1 MKILDDV
8 LSCLLLK
15 YFEVSSSSTL
25 LKWNI
30 SLLWVKPHQD
40 MIFSQN
46 MICRESTFCGVYLLH
61 ISDDVGAIQN
71 YSPFSLTNK
80 TVGITFDPPPPS
92 LSLVMITVK
101 LIWLLA

>member
-1 MKILDDV
+1 
-8 LSCLLLK
+8 
-15 YFEVSSSSTL
+15 
-25 LKWNI
+25 
-30 SLLWVKPHQD
+30 

-80 TVGITFDPPPPS
+80 TVGITFDPLLPPY
-92 LSLVMITVK
+92 LYFLNFFNFIILFDNHHFTI
-101 LIWLLA
+101 LGLLQNTIPVQMF